1 MYICNTNEKIKLFI
15 IKIPMDNRLQRLFE
29 QTKARKEKER
39 QQKKQQRLQQYKE
52 LCKRADELLKQAQEQ
67 EKRKK
72 MEYLSTLI
80 PKHQEKPLIQ
90 VSRHITVYHSNLIQR
105 EPNKD
110 DLYQTRE
117 ELKEAEKS
125 PNETGEI
132 NWSKWDEI
140 VTKTKNKLYNDRTRS
155 TKHNQKCKTN

>member
-1 MYICNTNEKIKLFI
+1 
-15 IKIPMDNRLQRLFE
+15 MDNRLQRLFE
-29 QTKARKEKER
+29 ETKARKEKER
-39 QQKKQQRLQQYKE
+39 QKKKQQRLQQYKE
-52 LCKRADELLKQAQEQ
+52 LCKQADKLLKEAQEQ

-72 MEYLSTLI
+72 MEYLSTLA
-80 PKHQEKPLIQ
+80 PKRSQKSLIQ

-110 DLYQTRE
+110 DLYQSWE

-125 PNETGEI
+125 PNETGKL
-132 NWSKWDEI
+132 NW
-140 VTKTKNKLYNDRTRS
+140 NKLQELIANTKLKINNDVRRS

>member
-1 MYICNTNEKIKLFI
+1 
-15 IKIPMDNRLQRLFE
+15 MDNRLQRLFE

-39 QQKKQQRLQQYKE
+39 QQKKQQRLQQYKQ
-52 LCKRADELLKQAQEQ
+52 LCKQADKLLKEAQEQ

-80 PKHQEKPLIQ
+80 PKRQEKPLIQ

-110 DLYQTRE
+110 DLYQSWE
-117 ELKEAEKS
+117 EIKDAENN
-125 PNETGEI
+125 PEEQGRL
-132 NWSKWDEI
+132 NW
-140 VTKTKNKLYNDRTRS
+140 NKLQELITN
-155 TKHNQKCKTN
+155 TKLKINNGK